1 MPVKAAAS
9 AAPKPRVHLRS
20 DRNRPFKSD
29 EANRHFASNN
39 HTTTGLTTNTN
50 GNNNNSNN
58 NITTNKLVSNGT
70 SSGAVIR
77 AQVISTAPAPSGKS
91 FLEAL
96 RTTRSQREAAS
107 AAAKAD
113 VTPVKETAVTAAE
126 ETNDSPGKRIAE
138 AVETKEHKPI
148 STKATPSS

>member
-9 AAPKPRVHLRS
+9 AAPKPRAHLRS

-39 HTTTGLTTNTN
+39 HTTTSTGAAAAAGGGSTTNTN
-50 GNNNNSNN
+50 ANNNTS
-58 NITTNKLVSNGT
+58 INKLSSNGT

-91 FLEAL
+91 FLDAL
-96 RTTRSQREAAS
+96 RTTRSQREAA
-107 AAAKAD
+107 AATAAKAD
-113 VTPVKETAVTAAE
+113 ATPVKETAAAAAVE
-126 ETNDSPGKRIAE
+126 ETK
-138 AVETKEHKPI
+138 VHKPT
-148 STKATPSS
+148 SAKATPTP